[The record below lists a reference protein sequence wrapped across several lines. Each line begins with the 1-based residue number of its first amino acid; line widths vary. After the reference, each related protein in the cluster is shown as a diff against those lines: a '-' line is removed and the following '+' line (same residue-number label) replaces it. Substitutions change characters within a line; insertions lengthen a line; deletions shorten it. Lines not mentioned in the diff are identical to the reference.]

1 MAETSTI
8 FGFMKY
14 VSATD
19 ILSDFKKTVD
29 SYFVNSLI
37 ATIVAIFYLPGKI
50 QISKCSV
57 SYQNKRISIATINKT
72 IAKYR
77 VLIFSANLSEFNSG
91 CASSS
96 SNRFFAILSSQL
108 IVTSS

>member
-29 SYFVNSLI
+29 SHFVNSLRQYKN
-37 ATIVAIFYLPGKI
+37 V
-50 QISKCSV
+50 
-57 SYQNKRISIATINKT
+57 
-72 IAKYR
+72 
-77 VLIFSANLSEFNSG
+77 
-91 CASSS
+91 
-96 SNRFFAILSSQL
+96 LSSL
-108 IVTSS
+108 NRPIDFDNH

>member
-29 SYFVNSLI
+29 SHFVNSLRGI
-37 ATIVAIFYLPGKI
+37 TFVIPLFIILIKI
-50 QISKCSV
+50 SV
-57 SYQNKRISIATINKT
+57 
-72 IAKYR
+72 
-77 VLIFSANLSEFNSG
+77 
-91 CASSS
+91 
-96 SNRFFAILSSQL
+96 
-108 IVTSS
+108 

>member
-29 SYFVNSLI
+29 SYFVNSL
-37 ATIVAIFYLPGKI
+37 
-50 QISKCSV
+50 
-57 SYQNKRISIATINKT
+57 KRD
-72 IAKYR
+72 
-77 VLIFSANLSEFNSG
+77 
-91 CASSS
+91 ASSS
-96 SNRFFAILSSQL
+96 RL
-108 IVTSS
+108 TSLHDFLNKKV

>member
-29 SYFVNSLI
+29 SHFVNSLKET
-37 ATIVAIFYLPGKI
+37 ACA
-50 QISKCSV
+50 V
-57 SYQNKRISIATINKT
+57 SYNSLPITFAM
-72 IAKYR
+72 AFP
-77 VLIFSANLSEFNSG
+77 FS
-91 CASSS
+91 
-96 SNRFFAILSSQL
+96 
-108 IVTSS
+108 TSSA

>member
-29 SYFVNSLI
+29 SHFVNSLKQAMPVI
-37 ATIVAIFYLPGKI
+37 YD
-50 QISKCSV
+50 
-57 SYQNKRISIATINKT
+57 SYD
-72 IAKYR
+72 YY
-77 VLIFSANLSEFNSG
+77 
-91 CASSS
+91 
-96 SNRFFAILSSQL
+96 
-108 IVTSS
+108 

>member
-29 SYFVNSLI
+29 SYFVNSLKEPK
-37 ATIVAIFYLPGKI
+37 LLN
-50 QISKCSV
+50 Q
-57 SYQNKRISIATINKT
+57 
-72 IAKYR
+72 
-77 VLIFSANLSEFNSG
+77 
-91 CASSS
+91 
-96 SNRFFAILSSQL
+96 QL
-108 IVTSS
+108 DSLHHFV

>member
-29 SYFVNSLI
+29 SHFVNSLKASELI
-37 ATIVAIFYLPGKI
+37 RSFFSLRIVVFVY
-50 QISKCSV
+50 
-57 SYQNKRISIATINKT
+57 NKLCLTNI
-72 IAKYR
+72 
-77 VLIFSANLSEFNSG
+77 
-91 CASSS
+91 
-96 SNRFFAILSSQL
+96 
-108 IVTSS
+108 

>member
-29 SYFVNSLI
+29 SYFVNSLKRR
-37 ATIVAIFYLPGKI
+37 FDLPLNVPLYDQKPCLEWF
-50 QISKCSV
+50 QYVHHLMNS
-57 SYQNKRISIATINKT
+57 R
-72 IAKYR
+72 
-77 VLIFSANLSEFNSG
+77 LSFLL
-91 CASSS
+91 
-96 SNRFFAILSSQL
+96 F
-108 IVTSS
+108 

>member
-29 SYFVNSLI
+29 SHFVNSLKG
-37 ATIVAIFYLPGKI
+37 TLRGK
-50 QISKCSV
+50 
-57 SYQNKRISIATINKT
+57 
-72 IAKYR
+72 
-77 VLIFSANLSEFNSG
+77 EED
-91 CASSS
+91 
-96 SNRFFAILSSQL
+96 RFFLFFMPFFLKFKHKTKSIM
-108 IVTSS
+108 

>member
-29 SYFVNSLI
+29 SYFVNSLKDSRKQLSFSI
-37 ATIVAIFYLPGKI
+37 G
-50 QISKCSV
+50 C
-57 SYQNKRISIATINKT
+57 QN
-72 IAKYR
+72 
-77 VLIFSANLSEFNSG
+77 VL
-91 CASSS
+91 
-96 SNRFFAILSSQL
+96 
-108 IVTSS
+108 VH

>member
-29 SYFVNSLI
+29 SHFVNSLKNRQ
-37 ATIVAIFYLPGKI
+37 ATVSFYLYFFN
-50 QISKCSV
+50 ISSLRF
-57 SYQNKRISIATINKT
+57 NN
-72 IAKYR
+72 
-77 VLIFSANLSEFNSG
+77 FSLKS
-91 CASSS
+91 
-96 SNRFFAILSSQL
+96 
-108 IVTSS
+108 T

>member
-29 SYFVNSLI
+29 SHFVNSLKYHYGDTFLFNVSENDKS
-37 ATIVAIFYLPGKI
+37 AV
-50 QISKCSV
+50 SV
-57 SYQNKRISIATINKT
+57 TLTA
-72 IAKYR
+72 
-77 VLIFSANLSEFNSG
+77 LF
-91 CASSS
+91 
-96 SNRFFAILSSQL
+96 
-108 IVTSS
+108 

>member
-29 SYFVNSLI
+29 SHFVNSL
-37 ATIVAIFYLPGKI
+37 KM
-50 QISKCSV
+50 
-57 SYQNKRISIATINKT
+57 RISHLIND
-72 IAKYR
+72 
-77 VLIFSANLSEFNSG
+77 LHEH
-91 CASSS
+91 
-96 SNRFFAILSSQL
+96 SQ
-108 IVTSS
+108 

>member
-29 SYFVNSLI
+29 SHFVNSLKGAELHLNYFVI
-37 ATIVAIFYLPGKI
+37 FTYVGIVSAMILFA
-50 QISKCSV
+50 
-57 SYQNKRISIATINKT
+57 ISILPNINSKP
-72 IAKYR
+72 
-77 VLIFSANLSEFNSG
+77 FP
-91 CASSS
+91 
-96 SNRFFAILSSQL
+96 
-108 IVTSS
+108 

>member
-29 SYFVNSLI
+29 SHFVNSLKGKL
-37 ATIVAIFYLPGKI
+37 AYPFYMCYYLLG
-50 QISKCSV
+50 SV
-57 SYQNKRISIATINKT
+57 MSCQRDMQSVVNS
-72 IAKYR
+72 AKEKWIREYR
-77 VLIFSANLSEFNSG
+77 
-91 CASSS
+91 
-96 SNRFFAILSSQL
+96 
-108 IVTSS
+108 